1 VPKRHSQFPTDLER
15 FYQVIG
21 DCQGYFGGLLTP
33 QTLDFFVGT
42 NAQDIM
48 TIQQFITL
56 KQLMF
61 IANISEST
69 AHRRLK
75 ESRNGVGGFPKPIDG
90 FKRKLLFSPIEVER
104 WMCSQQPHV
113 PVAKVESETQ
123 RQRRHNMAIK
133 ALEKKGV
140 KTTKT
145 K

>member
-1 VPKRHSQFPTDLER
+1 
-15 FYQVIG
+15 
-21 DCQGYFGGLLTP
+21 
-33 QTLDFFVGT
+33 
-42 NAQDIM
+42 
-48 TIQQFITL
+48 
-56 KQLMF
+56 MF

-90 FKRKLLFSPIEVER
+90 FKRKLLFHPDEVQR
-104 WMCSQQPHV
+104 WATGQHQSA
-113 PVAKVESETQ
+113 PVVKVESETQ